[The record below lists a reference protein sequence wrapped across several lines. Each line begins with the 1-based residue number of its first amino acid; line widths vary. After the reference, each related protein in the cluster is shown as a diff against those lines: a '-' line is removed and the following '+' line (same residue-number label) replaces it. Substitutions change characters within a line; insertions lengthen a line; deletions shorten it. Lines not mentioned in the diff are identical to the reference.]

1 MQSFIGMVGI
11 YNKSLCFLLSRS
23 LQVDWRDMSLGGSVH
38 TRHSEKV
45 AYGSKMLV
53 DIQQLSMYY
62 LDVEE
67 MNAYMKHAMCLHW
80 ILW

>member
-11 YNKSLCFLLSRS
+11 YNKSLSFMLSRS
-23 LQVDWRDMSLGGSVH
+23 LQVDWRDMSLLGRSVH

-62 LDVEE
+62 LDVDE
-67 MNAYMKHAMCLHW
+67 MNA
-80 ILW
+80 

>member
-11 YNKSLCFLLSRS
+11 YNKSLSFLLSRP

-53 DIQQLSMYY
+53 DTEHCQCIIWM
-62 LDVEE
+62 
-67 MNAYMKHAMCLHW
+67 
-80 ILW
+80 

>member
-1 MQSFIGMVGI
+1 
-11 YNKSLCFLLSRS
+11 
-23 LQVDWRDMSLGGSVH
+23 MSLGGSVD

-62 LDVEE
+62 LDVDE
-67 MNAYMKHAMCLHW
+67 MNAYMKHPMCLHW